1 MLNRTAQDCV
11 DHWICRSGVVA
22 FAALIFLVF
31 SGPRVALAETLRAG
45 KAFPTAFGFVPLD
58 VGVREGIFKKYGL
71 DIEITSFGGAPMLVQ
86 GLTAGSI
93 DIGLDGG
100 SDIAMIAKGLPGK
113 GVGALG
119 NEPLEITIV
128 AAADTTMKTIAD
140 LKGRKISVSQISTLT
155 GWLVSE
161 LSRQQGWG
169 LEGINR
175 IASGNAG
182 LSNLIAHEVDGF
194 TIDLSTA
201 LQLQRQGRG
210 RLFLK
215 FGDYVKDF
223 HAYVFIAHNDLMSKR
238 PETLR
243 TFLKA
248 WYETIAFMRANKD
261 KSVAVAAEIQH
272 VDPDISS
279 GTYDV
284 MMSSF
289 STDGK
294 FSAKA
299 LDIMARSFVELGV
312 VDRAPDPATLVT
324 EAFLPR

>member
-1 MLNRTAQDCV
+1 MFGLIPTSRIARFCLRLVLAAAGVLYATS
-11 DHWICRSGVVA
+11 SGSA
-22 FAALIFLVF
+22 ESL
-31 SGPRVALAETLRAG
+31 RVG
-45 KAFPTAFGFVPLD
+45 KAFPSAFGFVPLD
-58 VGVREGIFKKYGL
+58 VGAREGIFKKYDL

-86 GLTAGSI
+86 ALTADAV

-100 SDIAMIAKGLPGK
+100 SDIAMIAKGMPGK

-119 NEPLEITIV
+119 NAPLEITIV
-128 AAADTTMKTIAD
+128 AAPNTTMKTVAD

-169 LEGINR
+169 VEGITR

-182 LSNLIAHEVDGF
+182 LSNLVSGDVDGF

-210 RLFLK
+210 KLFLK

-223 HAYVFIAHNDLMSKR
+223 HAYVIIAQNSLIAKR
-238 PETLR
+238 PAALR
-243 TFLKA
+243 SFLKA
-248 WYETIAFMRANKD
+248 WYETIAFMKANKER
-261 KSVAVAAEIQH
+261 SVAVAAEIQH
-272 VDPDISS
+272 VDPDIAA

-284 MMSSF
+284 MMNSF

-294 FSAKA
+294 FSPKA
-299 LDIMARSFVELGV
+299 LEVMARSFVDLGV
-312 VDRAPDPATLVT
+312 VDKPPNPADLVT
-324 EAFLPR
+324 EAYLSPVK

>member
-1 MLNRTAQDCV
+1 MACGCARG
-11 DHWICRSGVVA
+11 GV
-22 FAALIFLVF
+22 FGKAALVGHASILLFCAATTSV
-31 SGPRVALAETLRAG
+31 SAETIRAG

-58 VGVREGIFKKYGL
+58 VGIREGIFKKYGL
-71 DIEITSFGGAPMLVQ
+71 DVEATSFGGAPMLIQ
-86 GLTAGSI
+86 ALTAGSV

-119 NEPLEITIV
+119 NAPLEITIV
-128 AAADTTMKTIAD
+128 AAPDTTMKIIAD
-140 LKGRKISVSQISTLT
+140 LKGRKIAVSQISTLT

-169 LEGINR
+169 IDGIER
-175 IASGNAG
+175 VATGNAG
-182 LSNLIAHEVDGF
+182 LTNLIAHEVDGF

-210 RLFLK
+210 KLFLK

-223 HAYVFIAHNDLMSKR
+223 HAYAFIAQNELIEKR

-243 TFLKA
+243 SFLKA

-261 KSVAVAAEIQH
+261 QAVAIAAEVQH
-272 VDPDISS
+272 VDPDIAS

-294 FSAKA
+294 FSKKA
-299 LDIMARSFVELGV
+299 LDIMARSFVDLGV
-312 VDRAPDPATLVT
+312 VERAPDPSTLVT

>member
-1 MLNRTAQDCV
+1 MKNLMR
-11 DHWICRSGVVA
+11 WIPLLSMEVA
-22 FAALIFLVF
+22 IIWATSLSMA
-31 SGPRVALAETLRAG
+31 GTVAAETLKVG

-58 VGVREGIFKKYGL
+58 IGVREGMFKKYNI
-71 DIEITSFGGAPMLVQ
+71 DVEITSFGGAPMLVQ
-86 GLTAGSI
+86 ALTAAAV

-119 NEPLEITIV
+119 NAPLEITIV
-128 AAADTTMKTIAD
+128 SAPNSSMQTVTD
-140 LKGRKISVSQISTLT
+140 LKGKRISVSQISTLT

-169 LEGINR
+169 VEGIQR

-182 LSNLIAHEVDGF
+182 LANLVAGDVDGF

-201 LQLQRQGRG
+201 LQVQRQGKG

-223 HAYVFIAHNDLMSKR
+223 HAYVLIAHNDLIANH
-238 PETLR
+238 PDTLR
-243 TFLKA
+243 NFLKA
-248 WYETIAFMRANKD
+248 WYETIAFMRSNKD
-261 KSVAVAAEIQH
+261 RVVPIAAEVQH

-279 GTYDV
+279 STYDV
-284 MMSSF
+284 MMGSF
-289 STDGK
+289 STDGR
-294 FSAKA
+294 FSEKA
-299 LDIMARSFVELGV
+299 LQIMARSFVDLGV
-312 VDRAPDPATLVT
+312 VKEAPDPRTLVT
-324 EAFLPR
+324 EAYLPQ

>member
-1 MLNRTAQDCV
+1 MPIWPRGLSASV
-11 DHWICRSGVVA
+11 IAIGVFVCGVSTSDA
-22 FAALIFLVF
+22 D
-31 SGPRVALAETLRAG
+31 TLKVG

-58 VGVREGIFKKYGL
+58 VGVHEGIFKKYNL
-71 DIEITSFGGAPMLVQ
+71 EIEITSFGGAPMLVQ
-86 GLTAGSI
+86 SLTAGAV

-100 SDIAMIAKGLPGK
+100 TDIAMIAKGLPGK

-119 NEPLEITIV
+119 NAPLEITIV
-128 AAADTTMKTIAD
+128 SAPDSAMKTVAD
-140 LKGRKISVSQISTLT
+140 LKDKRISVSQISTLT

-169 LEGINR
+169 VDGIVR
-175 IASGNAG
+175 VASGNAG
-182 LSNLIAHEVDGF
+182 LANLVAGDVDGF

-201 LQLQRQGRG
+201 LQLQRQGKG

-223 HAYVFIAHNDLMSKR
+223 HAYVVIAHNDLIAKH
-238 PETLR
+238 PDTLR

-248 WYETIAFMRANKD
+248 LYETIAFMRTNKD
-261 KSVAVAAEIQH
+261 RVVPIAAEVQH
-272 VDPDISS
+272 VDPDIAS

-289 STDGK
+289 SANGK
-294 FSAKA
+294 FSKKA
-299 LDIMARSFVELGV
+299 LQLMARSFVDLGV
-312 VDRAPDPATLVT
+312 VDHAPDARTLVT
-324 EAFLPR
+324 EAYLPQ

>member
-1 MLNRTAQDCV
+1 MFRPKPTSKLA
-11 DHWICRSGVVA
+11 RSCAGIVFAVAGV
-22 FAALIFLVF
+22 LYGTMNG
-31 SGPRVALAETLRAG
+31 SAETLHVG

-58 VGVREGIFKKYGL
+58 VGTRDGIFKKYDL
-71 DIEITSFGGAPMLVQ
+71 DIEITSFGGAPMLIQ
-86 GLTAGSI
+86 ALTADAV

-100 SDIAMIAKGLPGK
+100 SDIAMIAKGMPGK

-119 NEPLEITIV
+119 NAPLEITIV
-128 AAADTTMKTIAD
+128 SAPNSTMKTVAD
-140 LKGRKISVSQISTLT
+140 LKGKKISVSQIATLT

-169 LEGINR
+169 VEGISR

-182 LSNLIAHEVDGF
+182 LTNLISGDVDGF

-210 RLFLK
+210 HLFLK

-223 HAYVFIAHNDLMSKR
+223 HAYVIIAHNTLIEKR
-238 PETLR
+238 PAALR
-243 TFLKA
+243 SFLKA
-248 WYETIAFMRANKD
+248 WYETIAFMKANKAR
-261 KSVAVAAEIQH
+261 SVAIAAEIQH
-272 VDPDISS
+272 VDPDIAS

-284 MMSSF
+284 MMNSF
-289 STDGK
+289 SADGK
-294 FSAKA
+294 FSGKA
-299 LDIMARSFVELGV
+299 LEVMARSFVDLGV
-312 VDRAPDPATLVT
+312 VDKPPNPTDLVT

>member
-1 MLNRTAQDCV
+1 MMSSAFVR
-11 DHWICRSGVVA
+11 RGVLRDSA
-22 FAALIFLVF
+22 AASFAAILLLC
-31 SGPRVALAETLRAG
+31 GAATNAAAETIRAG

-58 VGVREGIFKKYGL
+58 VGIREGIFKKYGL
-71 DIEITSFGGAPMLVQ
+71 DVEATSFGGAPMLIQ
-86 GLTAGSI
+86 ALTADSV

-100 SDIAMIAKGLPGK
+100 SDIGMIAKGLPGK

-119 NEPLEITIV
+119 NAPLEITIV
-128 AAADTTMKTIAD
+128 ASPDTTMKTVAD
-140 LKGRKISVSQISTLT
+140 LKGRKIAVSQISTLT

-169 LEGINR
+169 VEGINR
-175 IASGNAG
+175 VATGNAG
-182 LSNLIAHEVDGF
+182 LTNLIAHEVDGF

-210 RLFLK
+210 KLFLK

-223 HAYVFIAHNDLMSKR
+223 HAYAFIAQDELIEKR
-238 PETLR
+238 PEALR
-243 TFLKA
+243 NFLRA

-261 KSVAVAAEIQH
+261 KAVAIAAEVQH
-272 VDPDISS
+272 VDPDIAA

-284 MMSSF
+284 MMPSF
-289 STDGK
+289 SSDGK
-294 FSAKA
+294 FSPKA
-299 LDIMARSFVELGV
+299 LDIMARSFVDLGV
-312 VDRAPDPATLVT
+312 VDKAPDPQSLVT

>member
-1 MLNRTAQDCV
+1 MKA
-11 DHWICRSGVVA
+11 SGRPIFPRAIEV
-22 FAALIFLVF
+22 ALITIVGL
-31 SGPRVALAETLRAG
+31 LAAASANADTLKVG

-58 VGVREGIFKKYGL
+58 VGIREGIFKKQGL
-71 DIEITSFGGAPMLVQ
+71 DIEATAFGGAPMLVQ
-86 GLTAGSI
+86 ALTAGAV

-119 NEPLEITIV
+119 NAPLEITIV
-128 AAADTTMKTIAD
+128 SAPNSPMKTVAD
-140 LKGRKISVSQISTLT
+140 LKGKRISVSQISTLT

-169 LEGINR
+169 LGGIVR
-175 IASGNAG
+175 VASGNAG
-182 LSNLIAHEVDGF
+182 LANLISGDVDGF

-223 HAYVFIAHNDLMSKR
+223 HAYVAIAENDLLAKHPDTVR
-238 PETLR
+238 A
-243 TFLKA
+243 FLKG

-261 KSVAVAAEIQH
+261 KVVPIAAEVQH
-272 VDPDISS
+272 VDPDIAS
-279 GTYDV
+279 GTYDI

-294 FSAKA
+294 FSPQA
-299 LDIMARSFVELGV
+299 LQLMARSFVDLGV
-312 VDRAPDPATLVT
+312 VSAIPDTRTLVT
-324 EAFLPR
+324 EAYLPR

>member
-1 MLNRTAQDCV
+1 MRPNAAQLRLSTKSSL
-11 DHWICRSGVVA
+11 ILIA
-22 FAALIFLVF
+22 AALTAGLLAI
-31 SGPRVALAETLRAG
+31 SSARAETIHAG

-58 VGVREGIFKKYGL
+58 IGVREGIFKKYGL
-71 DIEITSFGGAPMLVQ
+71 DVEITSFGGAPMLVQ
-86 GLTAGSI
+86 AVTAGSI

-119 NEPLEITIV
+119 NAPLEITIV
-128 AAADTTMKTIAD
+128 AAPDTTMKTIAD

-169 LEGINR
+169 VEGINR
-175 IASGNAG
+175 VASGNAG
-182 LSNLIAHEVDGF
+182 LSNLMAGDVDGF

-201 LQLQRQGRG
+201 LQLERQGRG
-210 RLFLK
+210 KLFLK

-223 HAYVFIAHNDLMSKR
+223 HAYVFIAHNDLMAKR
-238 PETLR
+238 PDTLR
-243 TFLKA
+243 AFLKA
-248 WYETIAFMRANKD
+248 WYETIAFMRANKA
-261 KSVAVAAEIQH
+261 KAVAIAAEVQH
-272 VDPDISS
+272 ADPDIAS

-299 LDIMARSFVELGV
+299 LDLMARSFVDLGV
-312 VDRAPDPATLVT
+312 VDKAPDPTTLVT

>member
-1 MLNRTAQDCV
+1 MRRNAARPRLSLQSSIVLIAAAAAA
-11 DHWICRSGVVA
+11 GL
-22 FAALIFLVF
+22 FASQATH
-31 SGPRVALAETLRAG
+31 AETIRAG

-58 VGVREGIFKKYGL
+58 VGVREGIFKKHGL
-71 DIEITSFGGAPMLVQ
+71 DVEITSFGGAPMLVQ

-128 AAADTTMKTIAD
+128 ARADTTMKTVAD

-169 LEGINR
+169 MEGIVR
-175 IASGNAG
+175 VASGNAG
-182 LSNLIAHEVDGF
+182 LSNLMSGDVDGF

-210 RLFLK
+210 KLFLK

-223 HAYVFIAHNDLMSKR
+223 HAYVFIAHSDLMAKR
-238 PETLR
+238 PEALR
-243 TFLKA
+243 EFLKA
-248 WYETIAFMRANKD
+248 WYETIAFMRANKA
-261 KSVAVAAEIQH
+261 KVVPIAAEIQH
-272 VDPDISS
+272 ADPDISS

-284 MMSSF
+284 MMPSF
-289 STDGK
+289 SSDGK
-294 FSAKA
+294 FSSKA
-299 LDIMARSFVELGV
+299 LDLMARSFVDLGV
-312 VDRAPDPATLVT
+312 VDKAPDPKTLVT
-324 EAFLPR
+324 EEFLPR

>member
-1 MLNRTAQDCV
+1 MKA
-11 DHWICRSGVVA
+11 SGRPIFPRAIEVA
-22 FAALIFLVF
+22 LIAIVGLFAAA
-31 SGPRVALAETLRAG
+31 SASADTLKVG

-58 VGVREGIFKKYGL
+58 VGIREGIFKKQGL
-71 DIEITSFGGAPMLVQ
+71 DIEATAFGGAPMLVQ
-86 GLTAGSI
+86 ALTAGAV

-119 NEPLEITIV
+119 NAPLEITIV
-128 AAADTTMKTIAD
+128 SAPNSPMKTVAD
-140 LKGRKISVSQISTLT
+140 LKGKRISVSQISTLT

-169 LEGINR
+169 LEGIVR
-175 IASGNAG
+175 VASGNAG
-182 LSNLIAHEVDGF
+182 LANLISGDVDGF

-223 HAYVFIAHNDLMSKR
+223 HAYVAIAENDLLAKHPDTVR
-238 PETLR
+238 A
-243 TFLKA
+243 FLKG

-261 KSVAVAAEIQH
+261 KVVPIAAEVQH
-272 VDPDISS
+272 VDPDIAS
-279 GTYDV
+279 GTYDI

-294 FSAKA
+294 FSPQA
-299 LDIMARSFVELGV
+299 LQLMARSFVDLGV
-312 VDRAPDPATLVT
+312 VSAIPDTRTLVT
-324 EAFLPR
+324 EAYLPR